1 MKYLSLA
8 ILLVLLFIPSATKA
22 DSFVFVDMVPVTF
35 NVLVPNQN
43 NQPQHYG
50 PVAVGATFVWD
61 LTTNAISHVNV
72 TSSSSSLF
80 LNMYVLDSAMP
91 GLLDFGNSAGD
102 IFQMNSANHA
112 GFIPPLTGAAGIFP
126 TDLWF
131 FCPSCSIDNAG
142 FTSGEAIVI
151 PLGQHPAPTPEPAS
165 ALLLGAGFMGLVLWG
180 GYSRCRRGIL
190 ASV

>member
-8 ILLVLLFIPSATKA
+8 ILFILFSIPTAAKA
-22 DSFVFVDMVPVTF
+22 DSFVFVDMEPVIF
-35 NVLVPNQN
+35 NVLVPSQN
-43 NQPQHYG
+43 NQQQHYG

-80 LNMYVLDSAMP
+80 RDMHVLDSAMP
-91 GLLDFGNSAGD
+91 SLLDFGNNAGD

-112 GFIPPLTGAAGIFP
+112 GFIPPLTGAAGTFP

-131 FCPSCSIDNAG
+131 FCPNCTIDNAG
-142 FTSGEAIVI
+142 FTSGEAVVT
-151 PLGQHPAPTPEPAS
+151 PLGPVSTPEPAS
-165 ALLLGAGFMGLVLWG
+165 AALLAAGLMAFVYLG
-180 GYSRCRRGIL
+180 GYARRRREIL
-190 ASV
+190 PTV